1 MHKYSFTIKFEEII
15 LLDQDLILDLS
26 SCALLLSFQDDN
38 HGHKTTNKEIH
49 IQYLLHHKNLE
60 TSSSLCDSVLSYLCG
75 SSKDLYIGGGSFYAL
90 SSHQHSTSQHHI
102 GRVGVCDLHSESK
115 RLQSENNSQVYFMHN
130 NLKYTSFPKNRT
142 ENNCPFK
149 EHSPPNQLM

>member
-38 HGHKTTNKEIH
+38 HGHTNKEIH
-49 IQYLLHHKNLE
+49 IQYLPHHKNLE

-75 SSKDLYIGGGSFYAL
+75 SSKDLYVGGGSFYAL
-90 SSHQHSTSQHHI
+90 SSHQHSTS
-102 GRVGVCDLHSESK
+102 
-115 RLQSENNSQVYFMHN
+115 
-130 NLKYTSFPKNRT
+130 
-142 ENNCPFK
+142 
-149 EHSPPNQLM
+149 